1 MGSDKARGEEP
12 KEKLY
17 FWISDVTE
25 MNLLGVEDDK
35 RELLAR
41 FFATSRIRPPQ
52 KDGATYRF
60 INYLTDTGLLDDRR
74 DTTGV
79 GWRKFSFIEIVY
91 INIVIALRKFG
102 VKADAIKPIY
112 KFFSEKYDPA
122 KQNYTIYGLLWLEAM
137 VAIACGCE
145 IELLVDANGNVM
157 ILDPQ
162 YMSIFGTQA
171 TEGTLR
177 ISLSTIVNQTRKQFG
192 LSEIKMTSH
201 FGKLPLSEAE
211 TSTVLNMRDLREG
224 QERISIKRT
233 KGGKLHVGQEKI
245 VDADDSNFAEKIAEL
260 MKDDFADVQLIKRNG
275 KVVNVKHTKSQLF
288 KN

>member
-1 MGSDKARGEEP
+1 MSGDNTSP
-12 KEKLY
+12 KKQKELPL

-25 MNLLGVEDDK
+25 LNLLDIEDDK
-35 RELLAR
+35 REVLAA

-60 INYLTDTGLLDDRR
+60 INYLTETGLLDDRR

-91 INIVIALRKFG
+91 INTVIALRKFG

-112 KFFSEKYDPA
+112 KFFSEQYDP
-122 KQNYTIYGLLWLEAM
+122 KEGNHKIYGLLWLEAM
-137 VAIACGCE
+137 IAIACGCE
-145 IELLVDANGNVM
+145 IELLVDADGNVM

-192 LSEIKMTSH
+192 LSEIEMTSH

-211 TSTVLNMRDLREG
+211 TSTVLSMRDLREG

-245 VDADDSNFAEKIAEL
+245 VDADDNNFAEKITEL
-260 MKDDFADVQLIKRNG
+260 MKDDFADVQLVKRNG
-275 KVVNVKHTKSQLF
+275 KVVNVKQTKSELF